1 MLLCYAINVHAA
13 AKSDERDSG
22 RVTNTAKFMK
32 QSGSQGDSECRHD
45 GSHRL
50 EASSRLGWV
59 REDER
64 EGG

>member
-1 MLLCYAINVHAA
+1 M
-13 AKSDERDSG
+13 G
-22 RVTNTAKFMK
+22 VTKTAKFMK

-50 EASSRLGWV
+50 EASRLGWV

-64 EGG
+64 EGGRRKEGEKRQGWVDTGR